1 VASTGNLPAIDAAM
15 SAAVT
20 VYRKPASRAWLQR
33 HGATQRRTATA
44 RQTAVT
50 LPSPMPGSA
59 TPYPAARA
67 TAERRPHRSRPRRH
81 RPVVRPEVGDQRN
94 RYGRPMTPQAV
105 ISVMRCHA
113 GRAALLTPA
122 VTVTRVSAGCCW
134 WWACQDLNLGP
145 HPYQVSRAKRCADR
159 RFPRS
164 PPSVRGE
171 GMRSR
176 DRPHKRCRQA
186 RLR

>member
-1 VASTGNLPAIDAAM
+1 MGQPPSGGTFRGVASTGNLPAIDRRDVGRGHGVPETRLQGLAPATWRNPTPHGHR
-15 SAAVT
+15 SAD
-20 VYRKPASRAWLQR
+20 
-33 HGATQRRTATA
+33 
-44 RQTAVT
+44 AVT

-171 GMRSR
+171 GMRS
-176 DRPHKRCRQA
+176 
-186 RLR
+186 